1 MSMERA
7 PHLSRYMLEV
17 REYHKLMYLNQQI
30 VYIAYIL
37 FSHHSCFSPVKTG
50 ATEKTVNDEE
60 SKEVGLGVGI
70 VLAVIILAVVVAL
83 LVGVVWW
90 YHK

>member
-1 MSMERA
+1 
-7 PHLSRYMLEV
+7 
-17 REYHKLMYLNQQI
+17 MYLNQQI

>member
-37 FSHHSCFSPVKTG
+37 FSHHSCFSPG

-60 SKEVGLGVGI
+60 SKGKEVGLGVGI